1 MNSMRSDSL
10 LAPVSDTA
18 RQVSDLVVK
27 DRRQAAHIMASLS
40 PEEQISLVSHQAYT
54 DPKKAQEIIF
64 LLDDGEGRKIVDG
77 IGDRALFRIM
87 KSQSSTHIGVLSL
100 VDPNR
105 VQSILDLDSE
115 LFSTAGVTDPQTA
128 YHWMV
133 SFLEEDDETFAKLL
147 DKIDIKLVALAFQ
160 EKIVKPKAQVISDTV
175 DPEDAAFPADFMVKL
190 DRGELK
196 PDDLDVTD
204 EEALDILT
212 KIHLVDEMYFSE
224 LVSLMI
230 RSESL
235 HTRTAEEAL
244 DRINEQVGDMSEF
257 VEEAEDMFVPL
268 EE

>member
-1 MNSMRSDSL
+1 MRNDSL
-10 LAPVSDTA
+10 LAPVSETA
-18 RQVSDLVVK
+18 KQVSDLIIK
-27 DRRQAAHIMASLS
+27 DKKQASEIMASLS
-40 PEEQISLVSHQAYT
+40 PEEQVSLVSHEAYG

-64 LLDDGEGRKIVDG
+64 LLDDDEGKRIVDG
-77 IGDRALFRIM
+77 IADRALFRIM

-100 VDPNR
+100 VDPDR

-115 LFSTAGVTDPQTA
+115 LFSTSGVTDPQTA

-160 EKIVKPKAQVISDTV
+160 EKIVKPQTTKVSDTV
-175 DPEDAAFPADFMVKL
+175 DPEDSAFPADFMVKL

-196 PDDLDVTD
+196 PDDLEVTD

-212 KIHLVDEMYFSE
+212 KIHLIDEMYFSE

>member
-1 MNSMRSDSL
+1 MKTDSL
-10 LAPVSDTA
+10 LAPVSENA
-18 RQVSDLVVK
+18 RQVTDLMIK
-27 DRRQAAHIMASLS
+27 DKRRAAEIMASLS
-40 PEEQISLVSHQAYT
+40 PEEQISLVSHQAYN

-64 LLDDGEGRKIVDG
+64 LLADDQGKQIVDG

-100 VDPNR
+100 VNPDR

-115 LFSTAGVTDPQTA
+115 LFSTSGMTDPQTA

-133 SFLEEDDETFAKLL
+133 SFLEEDDDTFAKLL

-160 EKIVKPKAQVISDTV
+160 EKIVKPKATVLSDTV
-175 DPEDAAFPADFMVKL
+175 DPEETAFPADFMVKL

-244 DRINEQVGDMSEF
+244 DRINEQVGDMSAF
-257 VEEAEDMFVPL
+257 VEEAEDMFEPL

>member
-1 MNSMRSDSL
+1 MKTDSL
-10 LAPVSDTA
+10 LAPVSENA
-18 RQVSDLVVK
+18 RLVTDLMIK
-27 DRRQAAHIMASLS
+27 DKRRAAEIMASLS
-40 PEEQISLVSHQAYT
+40 PEEQISLVSHQAYN

-64 LLDDGEGRKIVDG
+64 LLDDDHGKQIVDG

-100 VDPNR
+100 VNPDR

-115 LFSTAGVTDPQTA
+115 LFSTSGMTDPQTA

-133 SFLEEDDETFAKLL
+133 SFLEEDDDTFAKLL

-160 EKIVKPKAQVISDTV
+160 EKIVKPKASVMSDTV
-175 DPEDAAFPADFMVKL
+175 DPEETAFPADFMVKL

-244 DRINEQVGDMSEF
+244 DRINEQVGDMSAF
-257 VEEAEDMFVPL
+257 VEEAEDMFEPL

>member
-1 MNSMRSDSL
+1 MRNDSL
-10 LAPVSDTA
+10 LAPVSESA
-18 RQVSDLVVK
+18 RQVADLIVK
-27 DRRQAAHIMASLS
+27 DKHQAAELMAALS

-54 DPKKAQEIIF
+54 NPRKAQDIIF
-64 LLDDGEGRKIVDG
+64 LLHDGEGKKIVDG

-100 VDPNR
+100 VEPDR

-115 LFSTAGVTDPQTA
+115 LFSTSGVTDPQTA

-147 DKIDIKLVALAFQ
+147 DKIDIKLVGLAFQ
-160 EKIVKPKAQVISDTV
+160 EKIIKPKTAVVRDTV
-175 DPEDAAFPADFMVKL
+175 DPDDSAFPADFMVKL

-212 KIHLVDEMYFSE
+212 KIYLVDEMYFTE

-244 DRINEQVGDMSEF
+244 DRINEHVGDMSVF
-257 VEEAEDMFVPL
+257 VEEAEDMFEPL